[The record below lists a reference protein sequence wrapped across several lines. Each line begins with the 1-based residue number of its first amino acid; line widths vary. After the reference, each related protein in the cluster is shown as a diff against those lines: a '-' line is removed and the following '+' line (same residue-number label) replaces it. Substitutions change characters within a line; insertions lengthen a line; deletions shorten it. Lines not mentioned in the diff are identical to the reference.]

1 MLNIDIEQLEAAFA
15 LIIEGIKKQDMSAHL
30 KKRWT
35 RAFDKALRSLIE
47 QPYFAWQPE
56 RLLIVSV
63 PKEKTKEMGCR
74 FYEANESA
82 CRRMDQSGLC
92 QAFYEGVPC
101 WHRAAYLLL
110 KIYFGAGSGE
120 GSERQSRQIE
130 ISPERLLS
138 TKVDT
143 FG

>member
-1 MLNIDIEQLEAAFA
+1 MNLDITRLEVAFA
-15 LIIEGIKKQDMSAHL
+15 LVIEGIKKQEMPAHL

-35 RAFDKALRSLIE
+35 RATEKAQRSLIE

-56 RLLIVSV
+56 HLLLVSV
-63 PKEKTKEMGCR
+63 PREKTKEIGCR

-82 CRRMDQSGLC
+82 CRRVDKTGLC

-110 KIYFGAGSGE
+110 KIYIGA
-120 GSERQSRQIE
+120 SERINQMKAINESSAGGE
-130 ISPERLLS
+130 VS
-138 TKVDT
+138 TLVDT
-143 FG
+143 FS

>member
-1 MLNIDIEQLEAAFA
+1 MMNIDIKHLEAAFA
-15 LIIEGIKKQDMSAHL
+15 RVIEGIKTQEMPSHL

-35 RAFDKALRSLIE
+35 RATEKAQRSLIE

-63 PKEKTKEMGCR
+63 PKEKTKEIGCR

-82 CRRMDQSGLC
+82 CRRVDKSGLC
-92 QAFYEGVPC
+92 QAFYEGIPC

-110 KIYFGAGSGE
+110 KIYFGETDAEGNQKQTEKDSSG
-120 GSERQSRQIE
+120 RQ
-130 ISPERLLS
+130 LS
-138 TKVDT
+138 TLVDT
-143 FG
+143 FS